1 MYLTQLNNMNNF
13 IRNYRK
19 ILKTLQQ
26 VEPKMNFLNQIRKP
40 KLSDIEL
47 IAIDLTSEYMSI
59 DSEYQLFRVLPSC
72 LSNRIERSVYNRRK
86 RKLFSSRESIRKKLS
101 NRISSKDYYIVDS
114 MPLEVCK
121 LSRSSRSSI
130 CKEEYE
136 TAPNKGYCASQSTPY
151 YGYKLHAVCTIDGV
165 FTDFDLTQASIHDIH
180 YLKNIKSLYENCT
193 ILGDKGYLNI
203 DYQMDLFS
211 SNKIQLEVPMR
222 RNQKDYKPQAYIFRK
237 SRKRIETLF
246 SQLCDQFMIRRN
258 YAKSF
263 DGFKN
268 RILSKI
274 MALTTIQL
282 INKLNNKNIN
292 NLKVR
297 IA

>member
-1 MYLTQLNNMNNF
+1 MNNF
-13 IRNYRK
+13 SANYEK
-19 ILKTLQQ
+19 VLGILQQ
-26 VEPKMNFLNQIRKP
+26 VEQQKNFLNQIRIP

-47 IAIDLTSEYMSI
+47 ISLDITAEYMSI
-59 DSEYQLFRVLPSC
+59 DSEYQLFRKLPME
-72 LSNRIERSVYNRRK
+72 LSSLIERSVYNRRR
-86 RKLFSSRESIRKKLS
+86 RKLFFHRQRLQKMISAK
-101 NRISSKDYYIVDS
+101 ISSSDYYIVDS

-121 LSRSSRSSI
+121 LSRCNRSRI
-130 CKEEYE
+130 CKEDFS
-136 TAPNKGYCASQSTPY
+136 TSPNKGYCATQKLNY
-151 YGYKLHAVCTIDGV
+151 YGYKLHAVCNVDGV
-165 FTDFDLTQASIHDIH
+165 FSDFDLTKASVHDIH
-180 YLKNIKSLYENCT
+180 YLKDIKHNHNKCV
-193 ILGDKGYLNI
+193 ILADKAYLSKE
-203 DYQMDLFS
+203 YQMDLFH
-211 SNKIQLEVPMR
+211 SNQIRLEVPMR
-222 RNQKDYKPQAYIFRK
+222 SNQYGYKKQHLIFRN

-274 MALTTIQL
+274 MALTVIQM

-292 NLKVR
+292 NLKTC

>member
-1 MYLTQLNNMNNF
+1 MNNF

-19 ILKTLQQ
+19 ILKTLRQ

-72 LSNRIERSVYNRRK
+72 LSNKIERSVYNRRK
-86 RKLFSSRESIRKKLS
+86 RKLFSSRESIRKRLS
-101 NRISSKDYYIVDS
+101 NRISSNEYYIVDS

-136 TAPNKGYCASQSTPY
+136 TAPNKGFCASQSTHY
-151 YGYKLHAVCTIDGV
+151 YGYKLHAVCSIDGV
-165 FTDFDLTQASIHDIH
+165 FSDFDLTQASIHDIH

-203 DYQMDLFS
+203 DYQRDLFS

-222 RNQKDYKPQAYIFRK
+222 RNQNDYKPQAYIFRK

-274 MALTTIQL
+274 MALTVIQL
-282 INKLNNKNIN
+282 INKLNNRNIN
-292 NLKVR
+292 NLKIS

>member
-1 MYLTQLNNMNNF
+1 MNNF
-13 IRNYRK
+13 SANYGK
-19 ILKTLQQ
+19 ILGTLQQ
-26 VEPKMNFLNQIRKP
+26 FESKMNFLNQKRKP

-59 DSEYQLFRVLPSC
+59 DSEYQLFRNLPSE
-72 LSNRIERSVYNRRK
+72 LSSKIERSVYNRRK
-86 RKLFSSRESIRKKLS
+86 RKLFSNRELLRKKLAS
-101 NRISSKDYYIVDS
+101 QISWSDYYIVDS

-121 LSRSSRSSI
+121 LSRHARSRI
-130 CKEEYE
+130 CKENYQ
-136 TAPNKGYCASQSTPY
+136 TVPAKGYCASQSNNY

-165 FTDFDLTQASIHDIH
+165 FTDFDLTGACVHDIH
-180 YLKNIKSLYENCT
+180 YLKDIKSMYADCT
-193 ILGDKGYLNI
+193 ILGDKGYLSVE
-203 DYQMDLFS
+203 YQRDLFS
-211 SNKIQLEVPMR
+211 SNRIKLEVPMR
-222 RNQKDYKPQAYIFRK
+222 RNQKQYKPQAYIFRK

-274 MALTTIQL
+274 MALTVIQL

-292 NLKVR
+292 NLKTCIV
-297 IA
+297 

>member
-1 MYLTQLNNMNNF
+1 MNNF
-13 IRNYRK
+13 SANYAK
-19 ILKTLQQ
+19 ILETLQQ
-26 VEPKMNFLNQIRKP
+26 VESKMNFLNQKRKP

-47 IAIDLTSEYMSI
+47 ISIDLTSEFMGI
-59 DSEYQLFRVLPSC
+59 DSERDLFRKLPTS
-72 LSNRIERSVYNRRK
+72 LTSKIERSVFNRRK
-86 RKLFSSRESIRKKLS
+86 RALFSHREILRKTLACQI
-101 NRISSKDYYIVDS
+101 NTQDFYIVDR
-114 MPLEVCK
+114 MPLEVCT

-130 CKEEYE
+130 CKEEYAS
-136 TAPNKGYCASQSTPY
+136 APDKGYCASQSINY

-165 FTDFDLTQASIHDIH
+165 FTDFDLTGASIHDIH
-180 YLKNIKSLYENCT
+180 FLKNIKTLYQDCT
-193 ILGDKGYLNI
+193 ILGDKGYLSI
-203 DYQMDLFS
+203 AYQRDLFT
-211 SNKIQLEVPMR
+211 SNQIRLEVPMR
-222 RNQKDYKPQAYIFRK
+222 KNQHNYKPQGYIFRK

-274 MALTTIQL
+274 MALTVIQL
-282 INKLNNKNIN
+282 INKLNNRNIN
-292 NLKVR
+292 NLKIR